1 MKRFFILLL
10 ALTFAAA
17 SLFAQEKVI
26 RILAIGNSF
35 SEDAVEQNLWNI
47 AQADGVQLII
57 GNMYIGGCTI
67 ERHVNNMRD
76 NKADYAYRK
85 IGLDGQKVQTR
96 NFTLAQAVAD
106 EPWDYISV
114 QQASGVSGMY
124 ESYALLPEL
133 VAWIRRTAP
142 QAQVIFHQTWAYS
155 QTSTH
160 QEFPNYDSDQITMYY
175 AIQDASARAVKD
187 NDIDIL
193 VPSGRAI
200 QYARCM
206 VPEKNITRDGYHL
219 NMRYGR
225 FIAAATW
232 YETLCGKSI
241 LNNPYRPANITD
253 EELAKAK
260 LAVAAAVH
268 GPLPFA
274 IFQ

>member
-1 MKRFFILLL
+1 MKRFSVLIIAL
-10 ALTFAAA
+10 AM
-17 SLFAQEKVI
+17 SLWSALAQDNVI

-47 AQADGVQLII
+47 ADADGVQLII

-67 ERHVNNMRD
+67 ERHVNNLRD

-85 IGLDGQKVQTR
+85 IGLDGQMTRTR
-96 NFTLAQAVAD
+96 NFTLVQAVTD

-114 QQASGVSGMY
+114 QQASGVSGIY
-124 ESYALLPEL
+124 DSYALLPEL
-133 VAWIRRTAP
+133 VAWIRATAP
-142 QAQVIFHQTWAYS
+142 QARVVFHQTWAYS

-160 QEFPNYDSDQITMYY
+160 QEFPNYNSDQITMYY
-175 AIQDASARAVKD
+175 AIQDASSRAAKD
-187 NDIDIL
+187 NGIDIII
-193 VPSGRAI
+193 PSGRSI

-206 VPEKNITRDGYHL
+206 VPEKDITRDGYHL
-219 NMRYGR
+219 NMRYAR

-232 YETLCGKSI
+232 YETLCGKTI
-241 LNNPYRPANITD
+241 LNNSFRPENVSE

>member
-1 MKRFFILLL
+1 MKRIILFL
-10 ALTFAAA
+10 AFLCLAFTNVW
-17 SLFAQEKVI
+17 SQDKII

-67 ERHVNNMRD
+67 ERHVNNLRE

-96 NFTLAQAVAD
+96 NFTLAQAVGD

-114 QQASGVSGMY
+114 QQASGVSGIY

-142 QAQVIFHQTWAYS
+142 QAEVIFHQTWAYS

-160 QEFPNYDSDQITMYY
+160 QEFPNYDSDQITMFY
-175 AIQDASARAVKD
+175 AIQDASARAAKE
-187 NDIDIL
+187 NDINIV
-193 VPSGRAI
+193 VPSGKAI
-200 QYARCM
+200 QYARSLF
-206 VPEKNITRDGYHL
+206 PEKNITRDGYHL
-219 NMRYGR
+219 NLRYGR

-241 LNNPYRPANITD
+241 LNNNYRPLDID
-253 EELAKAK
+253 EEDLAKAK
-260 LAVAAAVH
+260 MAVAAAVH
-268 GPLPFA
+268 GPMPFA
-274 IFQ
+274 VFP

>member
-1 MKRFFILLL
+1 MKSIFIILQVL
-10 ALTFAAA
+10 
-17 SLFAQEKVI
+17 

-47 AQADGVQLII
+47 AQADSVQMII

-67 ERHVNNMRD
+67 ERHVNNLQD

-85 IGLDGQKVQTR
+85 IGLDGIKTNTR
-96 NFTLAQAVAD
+96 NFTLAQAIAD

-114 QQASGVSGMY
+114 QQASGVSGLY
-124 ESYALLPEL
+124 ESYAQLPEL
-133 VAWIRRTAP
+133 VAWIRMVAP
-142 QAQVIFHQTWAYS
+142 QAKVVFHQTWAYS

-193 VPSGRAI
+193 IPSGRAV

-232 YETLCGKSI
+232 YETLTGKSI
-241 LNNPYRPANITD
+241 LNNPYRPQNID
-253 EELAKAK
+253 EEELAKAK

-274 IFQ
+274 IFH

>member
-10 ALTFAAA
+10 
-17 SLFAQEKVI
+17 
-26 RILAIGNSF
+26 
-35 SEDAVEQNLWNI
+35 
-47 AQADGVQLII
+47 
-57 GNMYIGGCTI
+57 
-67 ERHVNNMRD
+67 
-76 NKADYAYRK
+76 
-85 IGLDGQKVQTR
+85 
-96 NFTLAQAVAD
+96 
-106 EPWDYISV
+106 
-114 QQASGVSGMY
+114 
-124 ESYALLPEL
+124 ALLPEL

-175 AIQDASARAVKD
+175 AIQDASARALKD

-206 VPEKNITRDGYHL
+206 VPEKNIT
-219 NMRYGR
+219 
-225 FIAAATW
+225 
-232 YETLCGKSI
+232 E
-241 LNNPYRPANITD
+241 